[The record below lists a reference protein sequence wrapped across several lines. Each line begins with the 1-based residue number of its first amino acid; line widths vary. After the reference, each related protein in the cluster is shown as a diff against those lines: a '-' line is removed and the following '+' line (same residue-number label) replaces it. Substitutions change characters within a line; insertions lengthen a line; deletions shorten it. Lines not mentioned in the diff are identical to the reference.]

1 MTYIAEPIQ
10 RTELRSLAKV
20 IRKILQVEDR
30 LYIPVITIL
39 ENVMPMLFPNF
50 MSDGSRISFRKKST
64 SDGTPV
70 VEINITKS
78 THTGGVKYQKI
89 HFIKEDDEQ

>member
-1 MTYIAEPIQ
+1 MRCFIADG
-10 RTELRSLAKV
+10 TEKV
-20 IRKILQVEDR
+20 
-30 LYIPVITIL
+30 
-39 ENVMPMLFPNF
+39 LFDNLKVTS

-89 HFIKEDDEQ
+89 YFIKEDDEQ